1 MAAPP
6 TSRTLPHLS
15 SARGSDGV
23 GITTDLSSVLAGA
36 GVAAAAAAADMMS
49 SETFMDLLSQAMHA
63 LIRIFFIHSLVR
75 LLLDKIFDI
84 VKSHLLLK
92 IFNNLLLSCF

>member
-23 GITTDLSSVLAGA
+23 GITTDLSSVPAGA
-36 GVAAAAAAADMMS
+36 GVAAAAAADMMS

-63 LIRIFFIHSLVR
+63 LIRIFLYMR
-75 LLLDKIFDI
+75 W
-84 VKSHLLLK
+84 
-92 IFNNLLLSCF
+92 

>member
-23 GITTDLSSVLAGA
+23 GITTDLSSVFAGA
-36 GVAAAAAAADMMS
+36 GVAAAAAADMMS

-63 LIRIFFIHSLVR
+63 LIRIFFIHALVR

>member
-23 GITTDLSSVLAGA
+23 GITTDLSSVFAGA
-36 GVAAAAAAADMMS
+36 GVAAAAAADMMC

-63 LIRIFFIHSLVR
+63 LIRIFFIHALVR

-92 IFNNLLLSCF
+92 IFKNLLLSCF

>member
-15 SARGSDGV
+15 SASGSDGV
-23 GITTDLSSVLAGA
+23 GITTDLSSVFAGA
-36 GVAAAAAAADMMS
+36 GVAAAAAADMMS

-63 LIRIFFIHSLVR
+63 LIRIFFYTCAGEAAAR
-75 LLLDKIFDI
+75 
-84 VKSHLLLK
+84 
-92 IFNNLLLSCF
+92 

>member
-23 GITTDLSSVLAGA
+23 GITTDLSSVFAGA
-36 GVAAAAAAADMMS
+36 GVAAAAAADMMS
-49 SETFMDLLSQAMHA
+49 SETFMDLLSQA
-63 LIRIFFIHSLVR
+63 LIRIFLYMR
-75 LLLDKIFDI
+75 W
-84 VKSHLLLK
+84 
-92 IFNNLLLSCF
+92 